1 MFKKNFVKFCNL
13 KGESP
18 SFVCRQVGI
27 APATYS
33 CWTDESVPR
42 RATLQKI
49 ADYFG
54 ITTEQLLAEPE
65 QQSTPRSTV
74 SILEQ
79 RNVHM
84 IPLYENVSAGFGAL
98 AIDNV
103 VDYIPAY
110 IPSAAEAAETIFIR
124 VRGDSMYPTIDD
136 GDIIQ
141 VKKQSTVDS
150 GSVAVVLLDEDE
162 ALVKRVV
169 FGRDWIELHSFNPM
183 FKTIRLNGSDAL
195 RVRVLGLVKKVI
207 KEI

>member
-1 MFKKNFVKFCNL
+1 MFKKNFIRYCNA
-13 KGESP
+13 K
-18 SFVCRQVGI
+18 GI
-27 APATYS
+27 APTVLCQQLGLSNAAFS
-33 CWTDESVPR
+33 KWTDESVPR
-42 RATLQKI
+42 QATLQKI

-54 ITTEQLLAEPE
+54 VTTEQLLAEPE
-65 QQSTPRSTV
+65 QPSTPRSTV

-103 VDYIPAY
+103 IDYIPAY